1 MCSLEGTIEKNHIEV
16 ERDKL
21 CRGQVVRTLKEKHR
35 TTEENRG

>member
-1 MCSLEGTIEKNHIEV
+1 MCSLEGTIEKNYIEV